1 MQFETLGDAKRPAI
15 LFFHAMGVTGASS
28 EPVAKNLQARY
39 FCILPTSTVYCAGQK
54 YVSKADEVRQ
64 VETFLRKKGVERL
77 ALVVASSIGAD
88 LAAAFLAATRLPVEH
103 VFFDGGQFAQIG
115 RGTRRVMTPF
125 LYLAIKSLY
134 WSKGK
139 TLKKIMWCD
148 DDAIKPYFIAAGKAL
163 TYGNL
168 RRQLADSL
176 ENQTLPGAVGGF
188 AAHGLHSCEFGGIED
203 HFKYRD
209 AVHAG
214 VSCRGIFPC
223 LNRMTTICSS
233 KFKIRRA
240 LRSHA
245 GKHHRNGR
253 PARPA
258 FFAAGIRKEKAMKY
272 PDQKEHRAGNAG
284 HSDLWAENVFTSFI
298 RNFTGTKRP
307 SA

>member
-176 ENQTLPGAVGGF
+176 ENKPFPVLSEVLQ
-188 AAHGLHSCEFGGIED
+188 AHCFFEFGGIED

-209 AVHAG
+209 AVMRAYPQGHFPVFEQMQPYAVSNSKSAG
-214 VSCRGIFPC
+214 LCGPC
-223 LNRMTTICSS
+223 WKTSS
-233 KFKIRRA
+233 KRA
-240 LRSHA
+240 ACPTCLFCGRHQKGKSHEIS
-245 GKHHRNGR
+245 H
-253 PARPA
+253 
-258 FFAAGIRKEKAMKY
+258 
-272 PDQKEHRAGNAG
+272 QKEHRAGNAG
-284 HSDLWAENVFTSFI
+284 HSDVWAQNVFTSFI
-298 RNFTGTKRP
+298 LKSTGTKRR
-307 SA
+307 SG